1 MRYRKPA
8 REDFS
13 GVTAP
18 NLMKNRYRR
27 PVLTSKLTLRH
38 EANLGNGNLETGE
51 AWDFIGPL
59 SPHQRASCIR
69 RRIVR
74 QSRHGESSARA
85 CHLLQMFPPSN
96 SAVQVHGNPP
106 SPVPSYINRGFNVK
120 STMVIAEE
128 SELYAPR
135 DLFAVPMT
143 MSLCPFSH
151 WFV

>member
-1 MRYRKPA
+1 MQAGKFGVILVFHCPVHLVA
-8 REDFS
+8 EGEHAISKAGLGKISREF
-13 GVTAP
+13 
-18 NLMKNRYRR
+18 N
-27 PVLTSKLTLRH
+27 
-38 EANLGNGNLETGE
+38 
-51 AWDFIGPL
+51 
-59 SPHQRASCIR
+59 IR